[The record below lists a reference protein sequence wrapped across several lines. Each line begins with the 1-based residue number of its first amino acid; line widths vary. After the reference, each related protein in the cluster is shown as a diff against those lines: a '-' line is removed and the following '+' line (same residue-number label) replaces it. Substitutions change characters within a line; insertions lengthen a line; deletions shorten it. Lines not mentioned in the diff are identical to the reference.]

1 MTGDSSM
8 QQDQYVLAREVLLD
22 ALEVLRP
29 HLESITLVG
38 AQAIYVWVGE
48 SSDINIP
55 PYTTDADLA
64 LNPQTLS
71 SEPEILKALQ
81 AGGFERLQDPGIWK
95 SARNDVTVDLLVP
108 ETLGGGGRRAARLS
122 GHGKNTARK
131 VQGLDSALID
141 REKKLITALESSDRR
156 SFDTYVAGPA
166 ALLIAKLYKLW
177 DRKDAS
183 AREDAKDAL
192 DLFRILRVCP
202 TADLAERIA
211 LLMKDPFSQA
221 ETRQALAYL
230 DELFQNENAH
240 GAQMV
245 GEAVG
250 VLAER
255 EEVISSSVFLAHDL
269 IAATKE

>member
-1 MTGDSSM
+1 M
-8 QQDQYVLAREVLLD
+8 LLKCFVRT
-22 ALEVLRP
+22 LNPSRSLGHR
-29 HLESITLVG
+29 LSI
-38 AQAIYVWVGE
+38 VWVGE

>member
-8 QQDQYVLAREVLLD
+8 QQDQYIQAREVLLD
-22 ALEVLRP
+22 ALEALRP
-29 HLESITLVG
+29 HLDSITLVG
-38 AQAIYVWVGE
+38 AQAIYLWTGE
-48 SSDINIP
+48 STDINIP

-64 LNPQTLS
+64 LNPQTLG
-71 SEPEILKALQ
+71 SEPAILKALD
-81 AGGFERLQDPGIWK
+81 AAGFERLQDPGIWK

-108 ETLGGGGRRAARLS
+108 EILGGGGRRAARLP
-122 GHGKNTARK
+122 GHGKNIARK
-131 VQGLDSALID
+131 VQGLDCALID

-156 SFDTYVAGPA
+156 NFDLYVAGPA
-166 ALLIAKLYKLW
+166 ALLVAKLYKLW
-177 DRKDAS
+177 DRKDAT

-202 TADLAERIA
+202 TAELAERIA

-221 ETRQALAYL
+221 ETRQALVYL
-230 DELFQNENAH
+230 DELFQDENAH

-250 VLAER
+250 VLADR

-269 IAATKE
+269 IAAIKE